1 MKILVD
7 THIFI
12 WFSQDLN
19 QLSRSASALLRN
31 PDNEIFLSMASVWEI
46 QIKVDIQKLALPI
59 PLLDLIALQRQ
70 TNDLQILPIELR
82 RIYALSALPM
92 HHRDPFDRLLIAQSN
107 AEKMPLLS
115 ADAIFDRYDAQILR

>member
-1 MKILVD
+1 MKILID

-12 WFSQDLN
+12 WFSQDSN

-31 PDNEIFLSMASVWEI
+31 PDNEIFLSMASAWEI
-46 QIKVDIQKLALPI
+46 QIKVDIQKLALPL
-59 PLLDLIALQRQ
+59 PLLELIALQRQ
-70 TNDLQILPIELR
+70 TNNLQILPIELSH
-82 RIYALSALPM
+82 IYALGALPM

-107 AEKMPLLS
+107 AEAMPLLS